1 MFVHV
6 YESPIT
12 PAPTFASK
20 NVFSNHFYAVQLLS
34 IIRPDRDVMKTQ
46 RLVARASEPF
56 RPKMQYGGVKCSK
69 FTLDW
74 GQNATVVS
82 GRYSVYSVDTD
93 RTSILTAGQNDRGP

>member
-1 MFVHV
+1 
-6 YESPIT
+6 
-12 PAPTFASK
+12 
-20 NVFSNHFYAVQLLS
+20 
-34 IIRPDRDVMKTQ
+34 
-46 RLVARASEPF
+46 
-56 RPKMQYGGVKCSK
+56 MQYGGVNCSK